1 MTQIVH
7 TNTVISWYE
16 LTADHSPSTGQL
28 DPLCHPLAVTCC
40 VNYLYSQWSVGACD
54 WHGWM
59 MPWPDCPPLYLAICG
74 RLIRRWS
81 KGEVLTRPNLCYKW
95 YYCSIFTSSV
105 LELHNYINM
114 HFHYFL
120 YRPFA
125 ISYILLQYWK
135 DCWGVNTMLQS
146 CHYHLNRSHSAWW
159 HDLRVRSSKRL
170 CLYAASVALYCS
182 CFVGQSKLHY
192 LHLGT
197 LHS

>member
-1 MTQIVH
+1 M
-7 TNTVISWYE
+7 ISKLNQCKHHFLKNDSDCTYQYSHIMIW
-16 LTADHSPSTGQL
+16 AHSRTLPFDWATGSTL
-28 DPLCHPLAVTCC
+28 PPTTCC
-40 VNYLYSQWSVGACD
+40 VNYLYSQWSVGAWGACH

-95 YYCSIFTSSV
+95 YYCSIFTSSF

-135 DCWGVNTMLQS
+135 DCWGINTMLQS
-146 CHYHLNRSHSAWW
+146 CHYHLNRSQCKMA
-159 HDLRVRSSKRL
+159 RL
-170 CLYAASVALYCS
+170 K
-182 CFVGQSKLHY
+182 GKI
-192 LHLGT
+192 
-197 LHS
+197 